1 MKSTSRTCFLLTD
14 IVEPIRVCEDNGCTS
29 GAPNT
34 KCNQVAF
41 CGYITNGYGSFN
53 RGVLVTETSNPT
65 NISLVSIGYC
75 QPPIVIAIGAGGHSV
90 PFGGGSGFVEHKIMT
105 DLNQGFM
112 EFVAYAGEQSPVH
125 AFKG

>member
-1 MKSTSRTCFLLTD
+1 M
-14 IVEPIRVCEDNGCTS
+14 EPIRICEDNKCTT

-53 RGVLVTETSNPT
+53 RGVLLTETSEPT

-75 QPPIVIAIGAGGHSV
+75 QPPIVIGIGAGGHSV
-90 PFGGGSGFVEHKIMT
+90 PFGGGSGFVEYKIMSGQ
-105 DLNQGFM
+105 NQGFK
-112 EFVAYAGEQSPVH
+112 EFVAYVGEQSPMD

>member
-1 MKSTSRTCFLLTD
+1 M
-14 IVEPIRVCEDNGCTS
+14 EPIGICENNECTT

-41 CGYITNGYGSFN
+41 CGYITNGYGSFH
-53 RGVLVTETSNPT
+53 RGILVTETSKPT

-90 PFGGGSGFVEHKIMT
+90 PFGGGSGFVEHKILT
-105 DLNQGFM
+105 DLKQGFT
-112 EFVAYAGEQSPVH
+112 EFVAYAGEQSPVNE
-125 AFKG
+125 FKG